1 VGRES
6 VSEEKPIV
14 CNDAVLKRHTTHT
27 LSRVLIN
34 VQKLNKVARRL
45 EKKQEAKEPI
55 MFKNVFFTEAEYCTA
70 GTGTSAT

>member
-1 VGRES
+1 
-6 VSEEKPIV
+6 
-14 CNDAVLKRHTTHT
+14 
-27 LSRVLIN
+27 

-70 GTGTSAT
+70 GTGTRAKEVTLRLKNQRRNVNIIDTR